1 LLSAYRR
8 LGRIWCIERESDVN
22 AEHTEKAHP
31 IAGYISAVVLSAL
44 VLLLMG
50 ALNTN
55 DKALIGIPF
64 VAGWAIVS
72 LYLFTKRDSDDH
84 A

>member
-1 LLSAYRR
+1 M
-8 LGRIWCIERESDVN
+8 N
-22 AEHTEKAHP
+22 AEHTENGHP

-55 DKALIGIPF
+55 DKALIGLPF

-72 LYLFTKRDSDDH
+72 LYLFTKRSSDDH
-84 A
+84 AE